1 MPIQTPP
8 NPKPLRI
15 GSETQIYGI
24 VNDTV
29 VPIEGRN
36 TPSVIIDTNFHP
48 SPNIYAAYVNSDK
61 PILASQFLTVSSDKT
76 LSDESGLALGVQ
88 PNKRYDDGSVSPGY
102 TYINTTYINLVGE
115 IYLSTVSDGQPVPMG
130 NALLS
135 TDSEGKVTPASS
147 GDIFEGAGFISNTP
161 TWPIEERDAPTPT
174 VSTIQE

>member
-48 SPNIYAAYVNSDK
+48 SPNIYAAYVNIDK
-61 PILASQFLTVSSDKT
+61 PILASQSLTVSSDKT
-76 LSDESGLALGVQ
+76 LSYDNGLALMVQ
-88 PNKRYDDGSVSPGY
+88 PNRYENDTFSPGH
-102 TYINTTYINLVGE
+102 TYINTTYISLVGE
-115 IYLSTVSDGQPVPMG
+115 TYLNTRSDGQIVPMG
-130 NALLS
+130 DALLS
-135 TDSEGKVTPASS
+135 TDSEGKITPASS
-147 GDIFEGAGFISNTP
+147 GDIFEGAGF
-161 TWPIEERDAPTPT
+161 A
-174 VSTIQE
+174 STIVRITEVG